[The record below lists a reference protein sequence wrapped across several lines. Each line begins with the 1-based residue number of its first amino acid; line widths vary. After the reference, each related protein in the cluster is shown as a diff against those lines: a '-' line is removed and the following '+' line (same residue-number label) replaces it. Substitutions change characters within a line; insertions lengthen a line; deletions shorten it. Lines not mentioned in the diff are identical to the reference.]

1 MLLDNNNSAQFM
13 TFIERYNDCFLRKD
27 LEGLKQFYS
36 PDKSLIYLDNH
47 QGNDTYQLDA
57 HLALLADF
65 FENGKKT
72 ESGAV
77 EPVSTED
84 LKVFSGGN
92 AACLCFKVRYQS
104 FPDPAVRTT
113 MYIEKQNG
121 EWKIMHVHCSFE
133 PGR

>member
-1 MLLDNNNSAQFM
+1 MLLDDNDSAQFM
-13 TFIERYNDCFLRKD
+13 TFIESYNDCFLRKD

-36 PDKSLIYLDNH
+36 PDRSLIYLDNH

-84 LKVFSGGN
+84 FRVVSAGN
-92 AACLCFKVRYQS
+92 AACCALR
-104 FPDPAVRTT
+104 
-113 MYIEKQNG
+113 
-121 EWKIMHVHCSFE
+121 
-133 PGR
+133 